1 MQEPEL
7 SLPRGPLF
15 LHALRAA
22 VGRVPLWLL
31 TWSVPFLAAVALA
44 LPWVAWF
51 GETTAHRY
59 EPGSVLG
66 GMDEVF
72 RFDHRVGLAD
82 LRRTGAT
89 TGATLSLVL
98 MLFGAYAAGGWLQV
112 FLERTSGHSLR
123 RFFWGGAKYFWRFV
137 RVLLLSLAGLSLL
150 TWLVHGWPWKT
161 LVLSL
166 LLGSGDEGIEALDSE
181 LSVARLEWLQSG
193 LYALGF
199 TLLLAWGDYTRTR
212 LALHGTRSA
221 LWAGIATGFLI
232 LRHPVQT
239 LRPLLFLFA
248 VEAFFV
254 IGLGAASWDA
264 NAEIGPATTWKALV
278 SLALLGQLA
287 LLWQTISRGARY
299 FATVHVSRRLV
310 APLPKPDPWARR
322 IGGPGGPQ
330 YPIDDTDDY
339 GVSI

>member
-7 SLPRGPLF
+7 STPRGPLF

-22 VGRVPLWLL
+22 LGRVPLWLVA
-31 TWSVPFLAAVALA
+31 WSMPLLAAVVVA

-59 EPGSVLG
+59 EPGSVLAG
-66 GMDEVF
+66 ASEVF
-72 RFDHRVGLAD
+72 RFDHRAGLGD
-82 LRRTGAT
+82 LRRTGAA
-89 TGATLSLVL
+89 TGAGLALVL

-112 FLERTSGHSLR
+112 FLERTSGQSLR

-137 RVLLLSLAGLSLL
+137 RVWLLTLASLSLL

-161 LVLSL
+161 IVLSW
-166 LLGSGDEGIEALDSE
+166 LLGSGAEGIEALDSE
-181 LSVARLEWLQSG
+181 LTVARLEWLQSG
-193 LYALGF
+193 LWAVGF

-221 LWAGIATGFLI
+221 LWAGIATWFLL

-239 LRPLLFLFA
+239 LRPLFLLLL
-248 VEAFFV
+248 VELIV
-254 IGLGAASWDA
+254 VLGLGTASWDA
-264 NAEIGPATTWKALV
+264 NTSLGPESTWKALV
-278 SLALLGQLA
+278 SLALLGQVA
-287 LLWQTISRGARY
+287 LLVQTVCRGARY
-299 FATVHVSRRLV
+299 YATVHVSRRLV

-330 YPIDDTDDY
+330 YPIDDSDAY